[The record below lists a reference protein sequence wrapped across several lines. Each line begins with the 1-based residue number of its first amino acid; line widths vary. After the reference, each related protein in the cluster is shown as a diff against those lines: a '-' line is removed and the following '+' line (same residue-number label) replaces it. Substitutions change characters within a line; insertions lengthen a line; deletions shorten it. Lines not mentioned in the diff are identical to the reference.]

1 MKQNINLNGNVDFD
15 NESITISFD
24 FSNIKRIKLLKE
36 KIDSSSDVAHVQS
49 ALDTLREIRNL
60 VEEGLAVAN
69 VDLQKLHQLSELA
82 ISSLC
87 CLKRIV

>member
-15 NESITISFD
+15 NETITVSFY
-24 FSNIKRIKLLKE
+24 FSNIKRIKLLKD
-36 KIDSSSDVAHVQS
+36 KIDSSGDVAHVQS

-60 VEEGLAVAN
+60 VEEGN
-69 VDLQKLHQLSELA
+69 VDLQRLHQLSELA